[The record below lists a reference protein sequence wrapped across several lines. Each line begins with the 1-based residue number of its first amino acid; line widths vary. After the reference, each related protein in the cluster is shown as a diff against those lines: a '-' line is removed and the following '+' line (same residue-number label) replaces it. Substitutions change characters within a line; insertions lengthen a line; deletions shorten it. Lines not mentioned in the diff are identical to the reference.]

1 MTTFMAM
8 ALRKE
13 INVTR
18 KEKKKLKN
26 LENQLEELKLNE
38 NMKKIKY
45 KEEKKRLEIEY
56 EQALE
61 RQTRKMSRLLRNLE
75 VLENR
80 VEWMMREGFVERA
93 QQLVEEEVEVMA
105 KEVQRQK
112 EDITEEKKGS
122 NAEKKRETREEDTAD
137 INATTDHIREMNQ
150 NTMTG

>member
-1 MTTFMAM
+1 MTMAMAM

-18 KEKKKLKN
+18 KEKEKLKN
-26 LENQLEELKLNE
+26 LENQLEELKLKE

-45 KEEKKRLEIEY
+45 KEEKRRLEIEY

-105 KEVQRQK
+105 DVKICV
-112 EDITEEKKGS
+112 
-122 NAEKKRETREEDTAD
+122 DTDLA
-137 INATTDHIREMNQ
+137 Q
-150 NTMTG
+150 VKLKVV

>member
-18 KEKKKLKN
+18 KEKEKLKN

-45 KEEKKRLEIEY
+45 KEEKQRLEIEY

-112 EDITEEKKGS
+112 EDITEERRKMKENFELELARLNES
-122 NAEKKRETREEDTAD
+122 
-137 INATTDHIREMNQ
+137 
-150 NTMTG
+150 

>member
-13 INVTR
+13 IIVTR

-45 KEEKKRLEIEY
+45 KEEKQRLEIEY

-112 EDITEEKKGS
+112 EDITEERRKMKENFELELARLNES
-122 NAEKKRETREEDTAD
+122 ENVK
-137 INATTDHIREMNQ
+137 
-150 NTMTG
+150 